1 MNNDTNITNFN
12 FWRVLKLVAPTISM
26 MSFLSLYTVIDGTFI
41 ANFVGTDALSS
52 SNIAFPFVNF
62 LLGISI
68 MLGSGGCAFVM
79 KKVGEDK
86 LEEARKAFST
96 IVLFAIAIGV
106 VIMVVSSIFLDD
118 IIIML
123 GATENLHQYC
133 KDYLFFFIVF
143 TIPTIL
149 KFIMEQFL
157 VAINKSGI
165 ALILTILGGILN
177 ILLDY
182 IFIYLMGYGIE
193 GASFATGLGY
203 TIPSIIGI
211 IIFMNKKHMLHFVN
225 PFSSSGSG
233 SDNNNSSNADTNIQT
248 ILKTCSNGS
257 SEMITQLSNGLI
269 TFLYNYIMLKYLG
282 EDGVASITI
291 ILYIQ
296 FLVSSIFMGYS
307 VGIAPQISF
316 FYGNKDT
323 QILKKIISI
332 SFIFI
337 TLSSLIMYGLSIVL
351 ADILVGWFAEPNT
364 GVFDITLD
372 GLKKYSLA
380 FLFMG
385 FPIFISAMFTAFSNG
400 KVSAFISFSKTLI
413 FQSIGIISFPFLFG
427 ATSVWYA
434 VLMAQILGCMLCLYF
449 YKKYKAIYQY

>member
-1 MNNDTNITNFN
+1 MNKNNNINNFN

-41 ANFVGTDALSS
+41 ANFIGTDALSS

-86 LEEARKAFST
+86 LDEARKAFSS

-106 VIMVVSSIFLDD
+106 VIMVVSSIFLDQ
-118 IIIML
+118 IITML

-157 VAINKSGI
+157 VAINKSSI
-165 ALILTILGGILN
+165 ALILTVLGGVLN

-225 PFSSSGSG
+225 PFG
-233 SDNNNSSNADTNIQT
+233 SSNDNSTNIQT

-323 QILKKIISI
+323 QVLKKIISI

-337 TLSSLIMYGLSIVL
+337 TISSIVMYGLSIVL
-351 ADILVGWFAEPNT
+351 ADILVGWFAEPGT

-380 FLFMG
+380 FLLMG

-427 ATSVWYA
+427 AKSVWYA
-434 VLMAQILGCMLCLYF
+434 VLMAQILGCLLCLYF
-449 YKKYKAIYQY
+449 YKKYKTIYQY